1 MEIKKNYKIQF
12 STNPILKDII
22 KKNIVKNNNKKI
34 KTKLY
39 IKKNWNPPKRVRH
52 GNQWV
57 WEDKKERKRMAYW
70 SSFTIMRHLMR
81 KPPLK
86 RFKW

>member
-39 IKKNWNPPKRVRH
+39 IKKN
-52 GNQWV
+52 
-57 WEDKKERKRMAYW
+57 
-70 SSFTIMRHLMR
+70 
-81 KPPLK
+81 
-86 RFKW
+86 

>member
-1 MEIKKNYKIQF
+1 
-12 STNPILKDII
+12 
-22 KKNIVKNNNKKI
+22 
-34 KTKLY
+34 
-39 IKKNWNPPKRVRH
+39 
-52 GNQWV
+52 
-57 WEDKKERKRMAYW
+57 MAYW